1 MSAPCSAESTTSAC
15 CAFSGKFT
23 PADLVLVRSDR
34 LNQRRRRDFEMQLI
48 AQVALEVTQRM
59 RSIVRGGADVCGEIR
74 DANRMGS
81 NGVEH
86 LRPVF
91 DIGKLGKIFASRV
104 SASANKSPFVG
115 SAICASVRSSAL

>member
-1 MSAPCSAESTTSAC
+1 MSACYSAGSTTSAC
-15 CAFSGKFT
+15 CAFSGNRAT
-23 PADLVLVRSDR
+23 ADLLLVRSDR
-34 LNQRRRRDFEMQLI
+34 LCRRRRRDFEMQLI

-59 RSIVRGGADVCGEIR
+59 RSIVRGRADVCGEIR

-91 DIGKLGKIFASRV
+91 DIGKLGK
-104 SASANKSPFVG
+104 N
-115 SAICASVRSSAL
+115 ICQPRLSIG